1 MNKFCILLI
10 LILIGCSSSSE
21 NALSINALFSD
32 NMIVQQ
38 NAKLNIW
45 GKAPQGSLIHVSS
58 SWGGEATTTTTPD
71 GKWILTI
78 ATPEVDHKPHQLMV
92 SCENETIK
100 IQNILLG
107 EVWLASGQSNM
118 EMPLKGFIDC
128 I

>member
-10 LILIGCSSSSE
+10 LILLGCSSSSE

-58 SWGGEATTTTTPD
+58 SWGEEATTTTTPD

-107 EVWLASGQSNM
+107 EVWLA
-118 EMPLKGFIDC
+118 
-128 I
+128 